1 MKNPTNPNLNPD
13 KGTNK
18 AQTSCRIQELS
29 KGAVLVAWLKV
40 CETHRGIGR
49 GDTYMKARQAF
60 QELTSAELIKRCF
73 SHSFFWDYEG
83 CTFICKRTKFGGHVN
98 LRFSYDDP
106 LNVDFSTYGDRHK

>member
-49 GDTYMKARQAF
+49 GYLHESPASLPRTDVSRANQAMF
-60 QELTSAELIKRCF
+60 Q
-73 SHSFFWDYEG
+73 SFIFLG
-83 CTFICKRTKFGGHVN
+83 
-98 LRFSYDDP
+98 L
-106 LNVDFSTYGDRHK
+106 